1 MLVPGPGGV
10 NGTGLLGHI
19 TKAVG
24 KDKLFFP
31 DFSQSGNK
39 TQGNRGL
46 GSENASLL
54 TRGLSLM
61 LHAGTAQVPLEQVSD
76 LFLIPFSGE
85 GEEVHVTS
93 G

>member
-10 NGTGLLGHI
+10 NGTGMLGHI

-54 TRGLSLM
+54 TWEPVADAPCWHSRGAPG
-61 LHAGTAQVPLEQVSD
+61 AGE
-76 LFLIPFSGE
+76 
-85 GEEVHVTS
+85 
-93 G
+93 